1 MPAQYRNKTKGP
13 RPRGVSNRNKG
24 LQWVRENAYNGV
36 LYFADDDNTYDL
48 DLFNEVNLCRCEI
61 VVFIFYISVSK
72 RKNIYIFFNCNFV
85 LFTDQ
90 IY

>member
-48 DLFNEVNLCRCEI
+48 DLFNEVNLWRSEI
-61 VVFIFYISVSK
+61 VVFIFYISVSNG
-72 RKNIYIFFNCNFV
+72 KNIFFYCNFV
-85 LFTDQ
+85 LFKDQ
-90 IY
+90 IH